1 MSLLLN
7 KETCLCSSKVGG
19 SVANYFA
26 FNHFHSAFDFFVDR
40 RCDSIQREFVAVAG
54 KVTSDYIG

>member
-1 MSLLLN
+1 
-7 KETCLCSSKVGG
+7 VGG